1 MTVTSRPYFGQDGV
15 LSIETAAG
23 TSIDIGIVQN
33 WKASIE
39 FETSDLYGIGS
50 VWRQGAARYN
60 GKVSVSCEFCAISD
74 AIKDSVIPY
83 IINPSFT
90 PSTST
95 TSVSSTD
102 TGADSTALARFT
114 LKGTFTA
121 EDGTH
126 QKTIT
131 VGDVYFSNFP
141 WEAATGEWI
150 KVNLEGTG
158 STYTIEDGS

>member
-1 MTVTSRPYFGQDGV
+1 MTSTNHAYFGQNGV

-23 TSIDIGIVQN
+23 TDIDIGVVQN
-33 WKASIE
+33 WKANVE

-60 GKVSVSCEFCAISD
+60 GKVSVSIEFCAISD
-74 AIKDSVIPY
+74 AIKDSVIGY
-83 IINPSFT
+83 VINPAFT
-90 PSTST
+90 PGSTT
-95 TSVSSTD
+95 TSVSTTD
-102 TGADSTALARFT
+102 TGADSTSLARFT

-121 EDGTH
+121 EDGIH

-131 VGDVYFSNFP
+131 VGDVYFASFP
-141 WEAATGEWI
+141 WEAAMGEWI

-158 STYTIEDGS
+158 SSYTIEDGS